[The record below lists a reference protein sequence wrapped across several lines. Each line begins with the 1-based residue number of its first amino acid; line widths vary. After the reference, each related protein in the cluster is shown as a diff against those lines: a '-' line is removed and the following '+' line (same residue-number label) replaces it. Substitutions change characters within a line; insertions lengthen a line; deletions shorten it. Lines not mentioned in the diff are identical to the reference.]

1 MDLSTTIVGL
11 VLVALILLPILY
23 FNFKKGIAKKQMLD
37 AFKALAREKGVEISE
52 HEFWRDSVIGI
63 DPVKKMVLYQRKND
77 AENVV
82 QVVRLEDVSRCEQV
96 TISSTPETAV
106 KGEQRVIQRL
116 DLKFTFKAKNWPDE
130 LLTFYDADKVLQLDD
145 DIVRMSTW
153 HKAITKLL

>member
-1 MDLSTTIVGL
+1 MDLSTTMVGL

-23 FNFKKGIAKKQMLD
+23 FNFRKRIAKKQMLD
-37 AFKALAREKGVEISE
+37 AFKALAREKGIEISQ

-63 DPVKKMVLYQRKND
+63 DPAKKMVLYQRKNET
-77 AENVV
+77 ENVV
-82 QVVRLEDVSRCEQV
+82 QIVRLEDVSRCEQV

-145 DIVRMSTW
+145 DIVRMSAW
-153 HKAITKLL
+153 HKAIAKLL

>member
-1 MDLSTTIVGL
+1 MDLSTTMVGL

-23 FNFKKGIAKKQMLD
+23 FNFRKRIAKKQMLD
-37 AFKALAREKGVEISE
+37 AFKALAREKGIEISQ

-63 DPVKKMVLYQRKND
+63 DPAKKMVLYQRKND

-82 QVVRLEDVSRCEQV
+82 QVIRLEDVSRCEQV
-96 TISSTPETAV
+96 TISSTPDTAV

-116 DLKFTFKAKNWPDE
+116 DLKFTFKTKNWPDE

-145 DIVRMSTW
+145 DIVRMSAW